1 MHTTSATVVVNP
13 PPTPDFSLAATPS
26 SQTII
31 AGGSTSYT
39 ATVTAVGGFTGPVAL
54 SVSGLPTGATASFNP
69 SSVSGSGSST
79 LAVSTLASTLPGIYT
94 LTLTGTSGSLMHTT
108 TVSFVISGGAAGWT
122 DLDIGSPGMAGS
134 ASYNAGTFTVN
145 GGGADIWYSSDQFN
159 YVYQSLTG
167 DLTITAQ
174 VASQQNTD
182 SWAKAGAM
190 IRETTA
196 ANSTYV
202 FVMVTPANGV
212 NMQYRPVTGSNAVQ
226 LAQVAARVAP
236 YWVRLVR
243 SGNTFTGYSSADGVT
258 WTQVGSISVT
268 MASSAIAGLAVAAHN
283 NSVLNTSTFNNIGI
297 TTPAPDFSLTAT
309 PSSQTVIVGSSTS
322 YAATVTAVSGYAG
335 GFFAYLP
342 QVMCKTRTEA

>member
-1 MHTTSATVVVNP
+1 
-13 PPTPDFSLAATPS
+13 
-26 SQTII
+26 
-31 AGGSTSYT
+31 
-39 ATVTAVGGFTGPVAL
+39 
-54 SVSGLPTGATASFNP
+54 
-69 SSVSGSGSST
+69 
-79 LAVSTLASTLPGIYT
+79 
-94 LTLTGTSGSLMHTT
+94 
-108 TVSFVISGGAAGWT
+108 
-122 DLDIGSPGMAGS
+122 MAGS

-145 GGGADIWYSSDQFN
+145 GGGTDIWYSSDQFN
-159 YVYQSLTG
+159 YLYQSLTG

-174 VASQQNTD
+174 VASQQNTA
-182 SWAKAGAM
+182 SWAKAGVM

-283 NSVLNTSTFNNIGI
+283 NSALNTSTFNNVGI

-309 PSSQTVIVGSSTS
+309 PSSQTVIVGGTI
-322 YAATVTAVSGYAG
+322 TDW
-335 GFFAYLP
+335 
-342 QVMCKTRTEA
+342 